1 MRTASRNHQQT
12 PVCIAACA
20 VTLVAALVTSGG
32 ATAQPADPERLLA
45 ARDLTPLLRAL
56 DSDSLEQRESAIEQ
70 LGANPVVTLRE
81 VLGLLKDVSAL
92 TPEQRA
98 RLLDLARQM
107 FQDSPRAAMGI
118 QFGGTVD
125 TGVAIAMLIDGFDA
139 SRQLRPGDV
148 IETANGQALS
158 QNRLR
163 SVIVSHD
170 PGESMDLRIKRTDT
184 DGAVQ
189 TLDVSIVLGSFNRLR
204 GGGFLDSQTLDEAW
218 RVRLAR
224 TGIAGTSVG
233 DTIGNTID
241 REVWLAS
248 AQTAA
253 RWATIPGGPGTARAP
268 RADVAG
274 EARSEWSEPESDLF
288 TSADLNGM
296 PNARDPGLDPRRLA
310 MFEELQIL
318 QIQTEALRA
327 GQRANLASL
336 QSTTLAPS
344 ERVRLISDNERIGR
358 DLLPLERR
366 MIELRAQLSRR
377 Q

>member
-1 MRTASRNHQQT
+1 MPNDRANQRRMS
-12 PVCIAACA
+12 AAGS
-20 VTLVAALVTSGG
+20 VGTLVFASLVTCGAAL
-32 ATAQPADPERLLA
+32 AQSEDPESRLA
-45 ARDLTPLLRAL
+45 SRDLTPLLRAL
-56 DSDSLEQRESAIEQ
+56 DSDSLEERESAIEQ
-70 LGANPVVTLRE
+70 LGANQAVALRE

-92 TPEQRA
+92 SPEQRA

-148 IETANGQALS
+148 IEAADGEPLS

-170 PGESMDLRIKRTDT
+170 PGESMTLRIKRTDPSGDSET
-184 DGAVQ
+184 M
-189 TLDVSIVLGSFNRLR
+189 DVSIVLGSFNRLR
-204 GGGFLDSQTLDEAW
+204 GGGFLDTQTLDEAW

-224 TGIAGTSVG
+224 AGIAGTSVG
-233 DTIGNTID
+233 ETIGNTID
-241 REVWLAS
+241 REAWLAS
-248 AQTAA
+248 ARSAA
-253 RWATIPGGPGTARAP
+253 RWASIPEGPGTARAP
-268 RADVAG
+268 RADIAG
-274 EARSEWSEPESDLF
+274 EARSAWSEPESDLF
-288 TSADLNGM
+288 TTAE
-296 PNARDPGLDPRRLA
+296 PNARFGAGDPAIDPRRLA

-344 ERVRLISDNERIGR
+344 ERARLMADNERIGR
-358 DLLPLERR
+358 DLVPLERR

>member
-1 MRTASRNHQQT
+1 MPNARANQRSMSAAAS
-12 PVCIAACA
+12 IG
-20 VTLVAALVTSGG
+20 ALVFASLVTCG
-32 ATAQPADPERLLA
+32 AAFAQSEHPESRLA
-45 ARDLTPLLRAL
+45 SRDLTPLLRAL
-56 DSDSLEQRESAIEQ
+56 DSDSLEERESAIEQ
-70 LGANPVVTLRE
+70 LGNNPVVTLRE

-92 TPEQRA
+92 SPEQRA

-148 IETANGQALS
+148 IEAANGEPLS

-170 PGESMDLRIKRTDT
+170 PGESMALRIKRTDPS
-184 DGAVQ
+184 GESE

-204 GGGFLDSQTLDEAW
+204 GGGFLDTQTLDEAW

-224 TGIAGTSVG
+224 AGIAGTSVG
-233 DTIGNTID
+233 ETIGNGID
-241 REVWLAS
+241 REAWLAS
-248 AQTAA
+248 ARAAA
-253 RWATIPGGPGTARAP
+253 RWASIPEGPGTARAP
-268 RADVAG
+268 RADIAG
-274 EARSEWSEPESDLF
+274 EARSAWLEPESDLF
-288 TSADLNGM
+288 TAAE
-296 PNARDPGLDPRRLA
+296 PNARFGAGDPAIDPRRLA

-344 ERVRLISDNERIGR
+344 ERARLMADNERIGR

-366 MIELRAQLSRR
+366 MLELRAQLSRR